1 MLEIASEIIV
11 YLMIAATIGAAIG
24 YLVCKSLSEKSI
36 PDSTAPLTEAK
47 SVEEKIETVEQEEI
61 PVEEVETME
70 EEVVI
75 ETPEVIQEATEDEEV
90 EIPTEDA
97 IEKALEAL
105 GEIDEQENE
114 DAPNQVLISEKP
126 ELLSEARNGEK
137 DKLSEI
143 KGVGPKLEE
152 KLNEAGIYHFD
163 QIANWSEENIKWLE
177 ENTVFAHRAQKD
189 LWVRQAKTLA

>member
-11 YLMIAATIGAAIG
+11 CLLLAATIGAAIG
-24 YLVCKSLSEKSI
+24 YLICKSLSEK
-36 PDSTAPLTEAK
+36 TALVAVEPLTE
-47 SVEEKIETVEQEEI
+47 EKETIIEGTPEVSKEAT
-61 PVEEVETME
+61 EEVEEAIAE
-70 EEVVI
+70 ED
-75 ETPEVIQEATEDEEV
+75 AEEL

-105 GEIDEQENE
+105 EEIDEQENE

-143 KGVGPKLEE
+143 KGIGPKLEE
-152 KLNEAGIYHFD
+152 KLNEAGIYYFD

-177 ENTVFAHRAQKD
+177 ENTVFAHRAKKD
-189 LWVRQAKTLA
+189 LWVRQAKTLV